1 MFKRIP
7 DERLNEVSGAGNT
20 RCKCVC
26 PEICACDAE
35 LNDGTATNYVVMV
48 DQAAATVSATNFHA

>member
-35 LNDGTATNYVVMV
+35 LNNGATNYVVMV